1 MQNFPRKIWHRFRG
15 LLPVKGFHFDRPIVL
30 LQSDDWG
37 RAGLRDREGLQQLRV
52 AGLELGERPYD
63 FYSLET
69 AEDVFEL
76 RQVLRR
82 HRDSTGR
89 PPCMGVN
96 FVVANL
102 DLKRMAGQHF
112 EEIYL
117 LPLAEGLPDGWNR
130 PGLLR
135 EYHECVAEG
144 LFYSGLHG
152 TTHFCRAAVERHM
165 NDAGERGEL
174 LRRLWHAGT
183 PYIHWRIPWI
193 GYEYWDPEK
202 PEDERFLSAEIQSEL
217 IGSAVG
223 AFAKLVSAVPR
234 SACAPGYRANADTH
248 RAWAQYGIRVAQ
260 NGSGRLMPPH
270 IDRFGM
276 LQLYRN
282 VDFEPA
288 VNAAFSVERC
298 VRDAEG
304 CLARGI
310 PAIVSVHSINFHS
323 SVKDFRSHT
332 LECLDQFLSA
342 IEAKH
347 TDVLYLHDEDLY
359 DLVSKGAY
367 ENIGGAVRVNVAQR
381 TFTKGQFAKRQESR

>member
-1 MQNFPRKIWHRFRG
+1 
-15 LLPVKGFHFDRPIVL
+15 
-30 LQSDDWG
+30 
-37 RAGLRDREGLQQLRV
+37 
-52 AGLELGERPYD
+52 
-63 FYSLET
+63 
-69 AEDVFEL
+69 
-76 RQVLRR
+76 
-82 HRDSTGR
+82 
-89 PPCMGVN
+89 MGVN

-102 DLKRMAGQHF
+102 DLKRMEAHGLR
-112 EEIYL
+112 EIHL

-130 PGLLR
+130 PGLLQA
-135 EYHECVAEG
+135 YHDCVSEG
-144 LFYSGLHG
+144 IFYPALHG
-152 TTHFCRAAVERHM
+152 TTHFCRAAVEPHL

-174 LRRLWHAGT
+174 LRRLWHGGT
-183 PYIHWRIPWI
+183 PYIHWRMPWI

-202 PEDERFLSAEIQSEL
+202 PEDERFLSAKIQSEL

-223 AFAKLVSAVPR
+223 AFAKLFSSVPR

-248 RAWAQYGIRVAQ
+248 RAWAEYGIRVAQ
-260 NGSGRLMPPH
+260 NGSGSLMPPH
-270 IDRFGM
+270 IDRLGM

-282 VDFEPA
+282 VEFEPA
-288 VNAAFSVERC
+288 VDPAFSVERC
-298 VRDAEG
+298 VRDTED

-342 IEAKH
+342 IEAEH

-359 DLVSKGAY
+359 NLVSKGAY

-381 TFTKGQFAKRQESR
+381 TFTKGQFAKRLESQ